1 MRRGYSQ
8 DIRAEAITRRYQ
20 GREWKEIQA
29 TIRGKFG
36 VRPSIRQMQK
46 WFEDYRGTTDDP
58 TGVRYVAKVVED
70 SANLAKPLAQAK
82 MMSEVFPL
90 WYHFQQHN
98 LQPVEAGL
106 VAVLC
111 FFESQVGRENLDH
124 AYSLYREL
132 RDRLPQQ
139 PLPWPSVDRMRQTQ
153 PSEAGQPSNIKCPSI
168 NESPDDLKERRE

>member
-20 GREWKEIQA
+20 GREWKEIQTA
-29 TIRGKFG
+29 IGEKFG

-46 WFEDYRGTTDDP
+46 WFEDYQGTTDDP

-70 SANLAKPLAQAK
+70 SANLVKPLAQAK

-90 WYHFQQHN
+90 WYHLQQHN
-98 LQPVEAGL
+98 LQPFEAGL

-111 FFESQVGRENLDH
+111 FFESQVGRENLDRT
-124 AYSLYREL
+124 YSLYREL
-132 RDRLPQQ
+132 RDKLPEQ
-139 PLPWPSVDRMRQTQ
+139 PASWPPPGWMSQ
-153 PSEAGQPSNIKCPSI
+153 PPPSNVQQAQQG
-168 NESPDDLKERRE
+168 